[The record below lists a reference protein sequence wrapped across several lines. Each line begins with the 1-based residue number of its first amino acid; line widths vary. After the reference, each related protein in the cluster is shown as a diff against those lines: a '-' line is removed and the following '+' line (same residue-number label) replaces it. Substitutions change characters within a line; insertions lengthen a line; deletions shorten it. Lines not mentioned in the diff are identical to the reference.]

1 MSCSSAASLYIQC
14 VDRARQVNYTRRD
27 MSLIQ
32 NTDWEKG
39 FAVQLRDFELLWIIH
54 RRFMFFQDKKLS
66 TGG

>member
-14 VDRARQVNYTRRD
+14 VDRARQVNYTPRD

-39 FAVQLRDFELLWIIH
+39 WITMNYSQKFH
-54 RRFMFFQDKKLS
+54 VFP
-66 TGG
+66 G